1 MREMENFGKIWGK
14 NVGKVGKI
22 CQNEKLIGMRY
33 QWKWHIEIL
42 KYGKDEKWCQNMGK
56 MERDA
61 KICNCMHVTKCDK
74 NTKNPKSPI
83 RF

>member
-33 QWKWHIEIL
+33 QWK
-42 KYGKDEKWCQNMGK
+42 
-56 MERDA
+56 
-61 KICNCMHVTKCDK
+61 
-74 NTKNPKSPI
+74 
-83 RF
+83 